1 MKFDLP
7 FSDATITSL
16 VGKTVVLSDNHR
28 NEAMFKPFKVIQVKG
43 GGDFIGGNLEVQ
55 NGVLRIMEKQGLFC
69 EFSGIETRN
78 GSVFAVGA
86 SAHTISRD
94 GHHRIIM
101 HEMVPMVKADLGV
114 CISSHIMYSK
124 VTLPLLLES
133 IRKTGFDMS
142 KVVVVVGGYAGEK
155 EETVEGAKVIY
166 QQKEG
171 YSLGGLV
178 GTSDVAPYWLMIHDT
193 SEADRNFLAAVDS
206 IDLGLSPDLI
216 RLSPNPEDFVGFYKT
231 EFINRIRSE
240 ITINPNKANDLI
252 RQWAKIVTTV
262 PGKTVEAG
270 EKDVYGKGNIR
281 RIEKSPIGLRKYRS
295 VSGRRTP

>member
-28 NEAMFKPFKVIQVKG
+28 NEAMFKPVKVIQVKG

-101 HEMVPMVKADLGV
+101 HEMVPMVKAGTGGLRHRGERRDDGGRSDDHPFQYRQHRKGGLFQDLGSIF
-114 CISSHIMYSK
+114 CKGAGHTGNDRWRYTFEGGCRRCTSYRGCRPYISFAPSASGAGPAEQI
-124 VTLPLLLES
+124 PCGQG
-133 IRKTGFDMS
+133 TG
-142 KVVVVVGGYAGEK
+142 
-155 EETVEGAKVIY
+155 
-166 QQKEG
+166 
-171 YSLGGLV
+171 
-178 GTSDVAPYWLMIHDT
+178 
-193 SEADRNFLAAVDS
+193 
-206 IDLGLSPDLI
+206 
-216 RLSPNPEDFVGFYKT
+216 
-231 EFINRIRSE
+231 
-240 ITINPNKANDLI
+240 
-252 RQWAKIVTTV
+252 
-262 PGKTVEAG
+262 
-270 EKDVYGKGNIR
+270 
-281 RIEKSPIGLRKYRS
+281 
-295 VSGRRTP
+295 